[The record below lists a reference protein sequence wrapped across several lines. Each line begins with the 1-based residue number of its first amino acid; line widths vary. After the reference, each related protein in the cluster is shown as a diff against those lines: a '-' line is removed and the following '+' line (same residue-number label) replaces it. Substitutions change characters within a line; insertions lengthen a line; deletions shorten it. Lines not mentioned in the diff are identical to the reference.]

1 MKKLLLT
8 LIVSITFFAVSNAQD
23 AGQVIVRQW
32 PNGNK
37 LVLKNGKWGLLG
49 PKNEIKYPF
58 ALYDSYK
65 NYNNGLLRIKQ
76 EYPDSFFNGQTNQW
90 KSFEKMKYGLMSDR
104 TGEIILPPVY
114 NYIDDFANGRAIVSN
129 DSLSG
134 MINDS
139 GRIILPIVYKTLRK
153 LPGGN
158 FVGANRVEI
167 FFLDHTL
174 KQIAAYRNVVRFEPS
189 AQHCLFIYIT
199 KDSETLVDCDGKN
212 YGDASWRTVV
222 EIKNEHAFV
231 RTAQKG
237 YLVFNTVKHKTVLSG
252 DFDTYKFFDRSNAF
266 LMAKDSTWTI
276 FDLEGKKMGRFTGT
290 DAWHNFGHG
299 FFMKRNGLWGYTDKN
314 GNELAAPQWKGIS
327 PTGHGPFQATY
338 TDPADWKNF
347 ASDGKPKP
355 PSN

>member
-1 MKKLLLT
+1 MKKLLIT
-8 LIVSITFFAVSNAQD
+8 LIVSVAFFAVSSAQD
-23 AGQVIVRQW
+23 ASQLIVRQW

-76 EYPDSFFNGQTNQW
+76 EYPDSLFDGQANKW
-90 KSFEKMKYGLMSDR
+90 MPFETMKYGLMSDR

-114 NYIDDFANGRAIVSN
+114 NYIDDFDYGRAIISK

-139 GRIILPIVYKTLRK
+139 GRIILPIVNKTLRK

-158 FVGANRVEI
+158 FVGANREEV
-167 FFLDHTL
+167 FFLDPKL
-174 KQIAAYRNVVRFEPS
+174 NRIAAYRNVVRFEPS
-189 AQHCLFIYIT
+189 AQHCLFIYKS

-212 YGDASWRTVV
+212 YGDASWQTVV
-222 EIKNEHAFV
+222 EIKNQYAFV

-237 YLVFNTVKHKTVLSG
+237 HLVFHTVKHNTVLSG

-266 LMAKDSTWTI
+266 LMAKDTTWTI
-276 FDLEGKKMGRFTGT
+276 FDLTGKK
-290 DAWHNFGHG
+290 
-299 FFMKRNGLWGYTDKN
+299 NGPVYR
-314 GNELAAPQWKGIS
+314 
-327 PTGHGPFQATY
+327 HRC
-338 TDPADWKNF
+338 PA
-347 ASDGKPKP
+347 
-355 PSN
+355 